1 MIDSQWD
8 GADQA
13 ELDSTIMRWNKTN
26 KSRKR
31 IHDTE
36 PRKSQELDIPE
47 DLRVTVQNQ

>member
-8 GADQA
+8 RADQA
-13 ELDSTIMRWNKTN
+13 ELDSIIMRWKKIN
-26 KSRKR
+26 KSRKK

-36 PRKSQELDIPE
+36 PGKSQELDIPE